1 MSNSGMVRD
10 IRTIGLTYFC
20 VFFFYVVFFLF
31 CDFFFMFFLFSISFY
46 SEMLKDLE
54 QY

>member
-1 MSNSGMVRD
+1 MNNSGMVRD

-20 VFFFYVVFFLF
+20 VFVFYVVVFFL
-31 CDFFFMFFLFSISFY
+31 ISLY
-46 SEMLKDLE
+46 SEILKDLE